1 MNENVVTHLPAIK
14 PCSGGPHHPLHLVQ
28 VDYIT
33 GRIGEEA
40 GDNSLLYQALHF
52 LITKVALPTFSPK
65 PVKVIHFLSKGVD
78 FVLPTILSASFGDP
92 SAFTLGLIR

>member
-1 MNENVVTHLPAIK
+1 MN
-14 PCSGGPHHPLHLVQ
+14 VQ

-33 GRIGEEA
+33 GRVGEEA

-52 LITKVALPTFSPK
+52 LITKVALPTLSLLTSSK
-65 PVKVIHFLSKGVD
+65 TCKAIHFLSKGVD